1 MLTKK
6 CLVVK
11 TRFKFKKDSIF
22 FNKKPSRRESLNN
35 NTLQTTHGIQKESEQ
50 HVLLLLL
57 HNTTTTITITSI
69 ITITTVAREFC
80 SLSRDVCVSLPK
92 TFPTVLRMRSHF
104 PRQLFHRAVIRVAD
118 FRRSLV
124 RELFPDFVHDF
135 SASFALFFGHISHG
149 F

>member
-1 MLTKK
+1 MLTKNF
-6 CLVVK
+6 CLVNVK
-11 TRFKFKKDSIF
+11 TRFKFKKDTRIF

-57 HNTTTTITITSI
+57 LLLLLLVLLLLLLLRASS
-69 ITITTVAREFC
+69 VLFREMSA
-80 SLSRDVCVSLPK
+80 SLLPK